1 MDLHYASAAFSI
13 AIASIGGSTAIGL
26 VAGKAIES
34 IARQPEQAG
43 NIRATMIIAVAFIEA
58 AILYAL
64 VISFM
69 ILAQK

>member
-1 MDLHYASAAFSI
+1 MDLHYTAASFAI
-13 AIASIGGSTAIGL
+13 AIASIGGSLAIGN
-26 VAGKAIES
+26 VAGKALDA
-34 IARQPEQAG
+34 IARQPEQAA

-69 ILAQK
+69 ILAK

>member
-1 MDLHYASAAFSI
+1 MISHLAAALSI
-13 AIASIGGSTAIGL
+13 ALASFGGTIAIGL
-26 VAGKAIES
+26 LAGKAMDA

-43 NIRATMIIAVAFIEA
+43 ALRATMIIAIAFIEA

-69 ILAQK
+69 ILAK